1 MLVLRQTVPDMR
13 DLNQLLLKQ
22 WQLNHHSP
30 VLQLLVSI
38 FFSTILKYF
47 SPPYRRFERSTTVY
61 SILQIIWTAG
71 IYKADAMLSIW
82 CLSTFCRC
90 FIISMLHLFFSIYL
104 VTYIVWKIKNFWLP
118 FFPFL
123 LFIFNLWRIFFDKFK
138 KMLLIFYFMLRLHR
152 FSPHLTVYSF
162 IYLGRLY
169 ASLHINE

>member
-13 DLNQLLLKQ
+13 NLNQLLLKQ

-38 FFSTILKYF
+38 CFLSTILKYF
-47 SPPYRRFERSTTVY
+47 SPPHRRFGRSTTVY
-61 SILQIIWTAG
+61 SILQIIWPAD
-71 IYKADAMLSIW
+71 IYKADVVLFIW

-90 FIISMLHLFFSIYL
+90 FNVSSAFLHLSCYIYSMKDKKFLTSIFAPFYSLFLIYDEFFWINL
-104 VTYIVWKIKNFWLP
+104 KKCFW
-118 FFPFL
+118 FFYCT
-123 LFIFNLWRIFFDKFK
+123 LW
-138 KMLLIFYFMLRLHR
+138 LHR
-152 FSPHLTVYSF
+152 FYPHLTVYSF